1 MLQLLHIHSY
11 CADYMNTTVRQ
22 ATNLHQSEFQVN
34 LTLATLYSLFFTIIS
49 SIYIHH
55 MLLANGV
62 CTLPTSLLLSV
73 YLLLIIQV
81 TAL

>member
-1 MLQLLHIHSY
+1 MLQLLHTHSY
-11 CADYMNTTVRQ
+11 CADFMNTTVRQ
-22 ATNLHQSEFQVN
+22 ATSLHQSELQLN
-34 LTLATLYSLFFTIIS
+34 ITLATLYSLFFTIIS

-62 CTLPTSLLLSV
+62 CTLPTSLFTVSV
-73 YLLLIIQV
+73 SNLIIQV